1 MKKTVFFDL
10 DGTLLRM
17 EDQDLFVETYFGL
30 MAKKL
35 APLGYE
41 SEALLDA
48 IWKGTSAMIANDGS
62 RSNEEVFWAVFCG
75 HFGKNCR
82 EDEPVFVDYYTH
94 EFQQVAQVCGRVD
107 EAAETVRLCKDLG
120 AELVL
125 ATNPLFP
132 AIATESRIRWAGLE
146 REDFRYVT
154 TYENSSFCKPNPAY
168 FREILQKLDLRAED
182 CLMVGNDAVEDMAA
196 AELGIPIF
204 LLTDNLINKNG
215 VDLSDRPHGG
225 FRELQQWLK
234 EQLA

>member
-10 DGTLLRM
+10 DGTLLPM
-17 EDQDLFVETYFGL
+17 DQDVFIKHYFGL

-41 SEALLDA
+41 SEALLNA
-48 IWKGTSAMIANDGS
+48 IWTGTEAMVANDGS
-62 RSNEEVFWAVFCG
+62 RSNEEVFWSVFCG
-75 HFGKNCR
+75 LLGENCR
-82 EDEPVFVDYYTH
+82 KDEPVFVDYYTH
-94 EFQQVAQVCGRVD
+94 EFQQVAKVCGQTA
-107 EAAETVRLCKDLG
+107 EAAETVRLCKELG
-120 AELVL
+120 AEMVL

-168 FREILQKLDLRAED
+168 FREILEKLDLRAEE
-182 CLMVGNDAVEDMAA
+182 CLMVGNDAKEDLAA
-196 AELGIPIF
+196 AELGMPVF
-204 LLTDNLINKNG
+204 MLTDCLINKTG
-215 VDLSDRPHGG
+215 VDISDCPHGG

>member
-48 IWKGTSAMIANDGS
+48 VWKGTAAMIANDGS

-132 AIATESRIRWAGLE
+132 AIATESRIRWAGLDKD
-146 REDFRYVT
+146 DFELYT
-154 TYENSSFCKPNPAY
+154 TYENSRRCKPNPDY
-168 FREILQKLDLRAED
+168 YREVLEKLGCDPAE
-182 CLMVGNDAVEDMAA
+182 CLMVGNDAHEDMI
-196 AELGIPIF
+196 AEKLGMRVF
-204 LLTDNLINKNG
+204 LLTDCLLNRKGADVSAYPQGSYPEL
-215 VDLSDRPHGG
+215 LSYI
-225 FRELQQWLK
+225 ESL
-234 EQLA
+234 